1 MPRREKRLYY
11 VTVRNGDRTGWLL
24 GPYRTH
30 REALANVERGDELAC
45 EADRWAWF
53 YAYGTASLPAD
64 VEQPKTVFG
73 V

>member
-11 VTVRNGDRTGWLL
+11 VTVRDAGRTGWLL
-24 GPYRTH
+24 GPYKTH
-30 REALANVERGDELAC
+30 KQALAQVDRGHDLAC
-45 EADRWAWF
+45 EADRWACF
-53 YAYGTASLPAD
+53 YAYGTASLPAE